1 MALAGEFEGPPEENL
16 PLQFDVR
23 RPKRIQRKTFNES

>member
-16 PLQFDVR
+16 PLQFVSLMFEG
-23 RPKRIQRKTFNES
+23 PKEFKEK